1 MRIHPC
7 ESMHLRQI
15 LAAADDSAEGRAAI
29 LAAAR
34 LARAS
39 GGAVTVLTVTE
50 ANGAESAAARGLEVL
65 RQLTQSVLAELTDP
79 PPVDYAVVAGLPGI
93 EICRFA
99 EEHGSDLILLGRK
112 RRTEQQRLLIGDTAD
127 AVARRS
133 PLPCLFVPAGQ
144 TSLTRVIAAL
154 DGTERGFGV
163 LLAAVE
169 FTREIGGRLRAVTV
183 EPAHENSGAATHVPT
198 GRSARLAQVISELRA
213 SLDPP
218 GAARGR
224 QAVDHGEALV
234 IRQGPVVEEISREID
249 DSCADVVIVGYHRGG
264 PAGIV
269 EAGSVSRRLTHEA
282 LCAVLTIPL

>member
-1 MRIHPC
+1 
-7 ESMHLRQI
+7 MHLRQI
-15 LAAADDSAEGRAAI
+15 LAAVDDSAEGRAAI

-39 GGAVTVLTVTE
+39 GGGVTVLTVAE
-50 ANGAESAAARGLEVL
+50 ANGSESAGARGLEVL

-79 PPVDYAVVAGLPGI
+79 PPVEHAVVTGLPGI

-183 EPAHENSGAATHVPT
+183 EPADENNGAATHVPT
-198 GRSARLAQVISELRA
+198 GRSARLAQVIGELRA

-218 GAARGR
+218 HGPRSR
-224 QAVDHGEALV
+224 PAVDHGEALV
-234 IRQGPVVEEISREID
+234 IRQGSIVAEITREID
-249 DSCADVVIVGYHRGG
+249 DSGADVVIVGYHRGG
-264 PAGIV
+264 PAGII
-269 EAGSVSRRLTHEA
+269 ETGSVSRRLTHEA
-282 LCAVLTIPL
+282 PCAVLTIPL

>member
-1 MRIHPC
+1 MRIYPC

-39 GGAVTVLTVTE
+39 GGTVTVLAVTE
-50 ANGAESAAARGLEVL
+50 TNGPDTPGQERRKGLRGF
-65 RQLTQSVLAELTDP
+65 TQSVLEEMTDP
-79 PPVDYAVVAGLPGI
+79 PPVDHAVVAGLPGI

-133 PLPCLFVPAGQ
+133 ALPCLFVPAGQ
-144 TSLTRVIAAL
+144 GSLTRVIAAL

-183 EPAHENSGAATHVPT
+183 EPAHENKGAATHMPT
-198 GRSARLAQVISELRA
+198 GRSARLAEVIGELRT

-218 GAARGR
+218 HAPRGR
-224 QAVDHGEALV
+224 SAVDHGEVLV
-234 IRQGPVVEEISREID
+234 IRQGHVVEEITREID
-249 DSCADVVIVGYHRGG
+249 DSGADVVIVGYHRGG
-264 PAGIV
+264 PAGII
-269 EAGSVSRRLTHEA
+269 ETGSVSRRLTHEA
-282 LCAVLTIPL
+282 PCAVLTIPL

>member
-39 GGAVTVLTVTE
+39 GGAVTVLSVTE
-50 ANGAESAAARGLEVL
+50 ANGSESTAARGLEVL

-218 GAARGR
+218 
-224 QAVDHGEALV
+224 
-234 IRQGPVVEEISREID
+234 VVEEISREID

-282 LCAVLTIPL
+282 PCAVLTIPL